1 MTPPLMLRRRHALLA
16 LAASPLAGAGPVQA
30 QAWPSKPVTLIVPFT
45 AGGNVDTTARLIA
58 QRLQDR
64 LKHSVVIDN
73 IAGAGGLVGVQRAV
87 QAQPD
92 GHTLVMAF
100 DGPIA
105 ITKYINPAAVRFDPS
120 TDLMP
125 VALTTTAPMVLV
137 ARNSLGVD
145 SMTAM
150 LALAR
155 RQPGRL
161 SYATS
166 GVGTVLHLAME
177 MIKQRAGIFA
187 VHIPYRGGAQIATD
201 VIGGQVDLAM
211 MVSTSATPHVQ
222 AGRLKAL
229 AVTGA
234 QRLPSLPGVPTLTEL
249 PDFKG
254 LVVDSWTGVF
264 APARTPV
271 AIVERL
277 NTEINAVLA
286 MDEVRQKLAEGGA
299 VVGRGD
305 VASFARF
312 IAAEQQR
319 FAAIVRAANIRE

>member
-1 MTPPLMLRRRHALLA
+1 MTPPPLVRRRQALWS
-16 LAASPLAGAGPVQA
+16 LAAAPLAAIGPARA
-30 QAWPSKPVTLIVPFT
+30 QAWPSRPVTLIVPFT

-64 LKHSVVIDN
+64 LKQSVVIDN

-87 QAQPD
+87 QAAPD

-105 ITKYINPAAVRFDPS
+105 ITRFINPAAVRFDPG

-137 ARNSLGVD
+137 ARNGLGVD
-145 SMTAM
+145 SMAAL

-155 RQPGRL
+155 HQPGRL

-249 PDFKG
+249 ADFKG

-286 MDEVRQKLAEGGA
+286 LDEVRHKLAEGGA